1 MKTAEGTEPKLNSQA
16 PPMKNLI
23 VEISQFKLASGMSE
37 EEFLKEAEEA
47 ETTFFEKQGGYIGRE
62 LLKDKSNQWAKV
74 TNWNSMEDVRKAAK
88 AMLNSPVAQSLM
100 QKIDSSNILCN
111 FYEKV
116 PPTQS
121 MDRNLQSTER

>member
-47 ETTFFEKQGGYIGRE
+47 ETNFFEKQGGYIGSE

-100 QKIDSSNILCN
+100 QKIDSSSILCS
-111 FYEKV
+111 FYKSMRRYRS
-116 PPTQS
+116 PTC
-121 MDRNLQSTER
+121 NP

>member
-47 ETTFFEKQGGYIGRE
+47 ETTFFEKQGGYIGSE

-100 QKIDSSNILCN
+100 QKIDSSSILCN

-116 PPTQS
+116 PPTKS

>member
-47 ETTFFEKQGGYIGRE
+47 ETTFFEKQGGYIGSE

-100 QKIDSSNILCN
+100 QKIDSSSILCN

-121 MDRNLQSTER
+121 MDRSLQSTER

>member
-23 VEISQFKLASGMSE
+23 FEISQFKLASGMSE

-47 ETTFFEKQGGYIGRE
+47 ETTFFEKQGGYIGSE

-100 QKIDSSNILCN
+100 QKIDSSSILCN

-116 PPTQS
+116 TVS
-121 MDRNLQSTER
+121 NM

>member
-47 ETTFFEKQGGYIGRE
+47 ETTFFEKQGGYIGSE

-100 QKIDSSNILCN
+100 QKIDSSSILCN

-121 MDRNLQSTER
+121 KDRSLQSTER